1 MNITVAKTPSFP
13 GVKKIQEIEKF
24 RLHDKKLCYNTVVK
38 STVFFMLSFVREL
51 TCLAEK
57 LIILFLMLEKGR
69 LFSFEHSE
77 LGNKGF

>member
-1 MNITVAKTPSFP
+1 MIRNCVITQLYT
-13 GVKKIQEIEKF
+13 Q
-24 RLHDKKLCYNTVVK
+24 

-57 LIILFLMLEKGR
+57 LVILFLMLEKGS

>member
-1 MNITVAKTPSFP
+1 MKKKKRNVDCMIRNCVITQLYT
-13 GVKKIQEIEKF
+13 Q
-24 RLHDKKLCYNTVVK
+24 

-57 LIILFLMLEKGR
+57 LVILFLMLEKGS